1 MIEQLQATNV
11 SEISR
16 NLSIKENIVQFRF
29 DFHLAFELQSMM
41 VMIIRE
47 LFTFLVQQI
56 KTFFRTKVSKN
67 KKISN
72 RAVVP
77 EYLEPVHFR

>member
-16 NLSIKENIVQFRF
+16 NLSIKENIAQFRF